1 MGFVADL
8 YIYARTQQLPLY
20 DDLLYDA
27 RRDSAALRGLLGKE
41 QASAAGTQVTR
52 YGPAVHRRYGPRCST
67 CSAPPSVLR
76 LYEGLASIQCTR
88 PPLYNAFRAPLHID
102 GLGPRDE
109 ASEPN

>member
-1 MGFVADL
+1 MDKATMDTQLLLVRGLLL

-67 CSAPPSVLR
+67 CSRVHLHHDVMD
-76 LYEGLASIQCTR
+76 LASIVGSWR
-88 PPLYNAFRAPLHID
+88 M
-102 GLGPRDE
+102 G
-109 ASEPN
+109 